1 MSLLL
6 RPVSIK
12 ELLRAYNES
21 CAAEKHLVA
30 GGTDWVIKYRGK
42 LSDDSLVLD
51 LSMVEEMR
59 GIKIC
64 GGGLFI
70 GAMETMSA
78 INKNRSVK
86 IYASALADAASAMGS
101 LQIRNR
107 ATLGGNLANSSPA
120 ADTPSA
126 LAALDASVIIASVSG
141 ERISSIEGVIKA
153 PEVNAL
159 GEGEVIRGFSI
170 PLREGY
176 VSAFR
181 KIGSRSEVSI
191 ARLNMAASAHCREGI
206 FYDSRVYVGTLG
218 SPAKRCTDAE
228 KALETDPAMR
238 LQALK
243 CALADFAEKTIPGRS
258 TLPYKKSAVQALG
271 EDILAMLLQRCGERS
286 AAV

>member
-1 MSLLL
+1 MSRLL
-6 RPVSIK
+6 RPVTIK
-12 ELLRAYNES
+12 ELLLAYKGS
-21 CAAEKHLVA
+21 GAAEKHLVA

-42 LSDDSLVLD
+42 LLDDSLVLD
-51 LSMVEEMR
+51 LSMVEDMR

-64 GGGLFI
+64 GGSLFI
-70 GAMETMSA
+70 GAMETMTS
-78 INKNRSVK
+78 INGNNFVK
-86 IYASALADAASAMGS
+86 ANASALADAASAMGS

-107 ATLGGNLANSSPA
+107 ATVGGNLANASPA

-126 LAALDASVIIASVSG
+126 LAALDASVIIASLSG
-141 ERISSIEGVIKA
+141 EKLSSIEGVIKA
-153 PEVNAL
+153 PGVNAL
-159 GEGEVIRGFSI
+159 NEGEIIIGFSI
-170 PLREGY
+170 PVRQSY

-191 ARLNMAASAHCREGI
+191 ARLNMAASAHCREGL

-218 SPAKRCTDAE
+218 SPAKRCTAAE
-228 KALETDPAMR
+228 KALENDPEIR
-238 LQALK
+238 LAALK
-243 CALADFAEKTIPGRS
+243 SALADFAEKTIPGRS